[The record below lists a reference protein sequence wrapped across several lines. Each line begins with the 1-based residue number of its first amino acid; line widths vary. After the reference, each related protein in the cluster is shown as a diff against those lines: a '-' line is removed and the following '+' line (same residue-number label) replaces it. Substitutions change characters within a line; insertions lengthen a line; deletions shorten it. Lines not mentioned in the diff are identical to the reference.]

1 MQLDKFFINTVKIVD
16 ADTLKSNIENELG
29 IKFSV
34 FYVRG
39 SVATGVVDN
48 GNWVEFGYDEDN
60 KNYFAKIKRKFTSL
74 RPDVETHSDMF
85 SDIENFLALLIPFV
99 VVEK

>member
-16 ADTLKSNIENELG
+16 ADNLKSIIEKELG

-39 SVATGVVDN
+39 PIATGVVDN

-60 KNYFAKIKRKFTSL
+60 KNYFVKIKRKFTSL

>member
-1 MQLDKFFINTVKIVD
+1 MQLDKFFINTIKIVD
-16 ADTLKSNIENELG
+16 ADNLKYNIEKELG

-39 SVATGVVDN
+39 PIATGVVDN

-74 RPDVETHSDMF
+74 RPDVETHSDVF

-99 VVEK
+99 VTEK